1 MTLPNHYNICCI
13 ASQLVD
19 KKSSCIDTFGF
30 YNPKK
35 RQRGKLHIVYNV
47 KHQQPLDQH
56 KNTLKDIF
64 HKKEVFIDPSY
75 PVYEI

>member
-1 MTLPNHYNICCI
+1 MV
-13 ASQLVD
+13 SR
-19 KKSSCIDTFGF
+19 KKGANLNLTKKKTSYIDTFGF